1 MDPGIISTTVEATW
15 TALQPYLPVLATK
28 AVEKVGSE
36 LPAAVGK
43 LWSGLR
49 AKFDTR
55 PPAKEALVDMLKN
68 PDDSDLQAAFR
79 VQLKKILE
87 NEPAFVEE
95 LMGLV
100 KETGARIDIKVR
112 DGAAAVGD
120 RAKAVGKGGTL
131 IEGGVKGE
139 YLGPS
144 AKKTG
149 D

>member
-79 VQLKKILE
+79 VQLNKE
-87 NEPAFVEE
+87 NEKAGIRVTMLAF
-95 LMGLV
+95 LV
-100 KETGARIDIKVR
+100 KACV
-112 DGAAAVGD
+112 AA
-120 RAKAVGKGGTL
+120 L
-131 IEGGVKGE
+131 
-139 YLGPS
+139 
-144 AKKTG
+144 KKHPEFAASLESI
-149 D
+149 

>member
-28 AVEKVGSE
+28 AVEKAGSE

-112 DGAAAVGD
+112 
-120 RAKAVGKGGTL
+120 
-131 IEGGVKGE
+131 
-139 YLGPS
+139 
-144 AKKTG
+144 
-149 D
+149 